1 MLKRGPNNSVG
12 RILLSG
18 GLVLLAL
25 LGLFV
30 PAAVASADE
39 CVPATLP
46 DGVEIPCEGG
56 EEGGDED
63 GSAGNPG
70 GGGAP
75 RVCRSQG
82 EVIPCSSS
90 YGSWNG
96 RCYVRAASPQPSKD
110 EPMWR
115 GNDEGYILE
124 CTPYACAQAGG
135 DLTNCPGHSFYWS
148 PDAPAPVGPSAEE
161 LAERAV
167 ASMNLTTGPIGS
179 TPPASTSD
187 PNAVGTIGLPI
198 WLWIASDAENAV
210 GPIIRSASGGSLTVT
225 ATGTLD
231 RVEWTLTGANGNT
244 VGAITCDGA
253 NAPGTPYDGRN
264 SAGPSP
270 TCGFGADLNG
280 SPGNLTLTG
289 TAYWSVD
296 WVGGSQE
303 GHIDFTAPSNSTQIR
318 IGELQMLVQD

>member
-1 MLKRGPNNSVG
+1 MLTYSANKRAWRTVCSVLAMLG
-12 RILLSG
+12 ILT
-18 GLVLLAL
+18 VLAA
-25 LGLFV
+25 GA
-30 PAAVASADE
+30 PAGADE
-39 CVPATLP
+39 CQEITWP
-46 DGVEIPCEGG
+46 DGTIEIICGSNGG
-56 EEGGDED
+56 GGD
-63 GSAGNPG
+63 PG
-70 GGGAP
+70 GGDSGGGAGSGP
-75 RVCRSQG
+75 EECRLDG
-82 EVIPCSSS
+82 REVPCSSEF
-90 YGSWNG
+90 GAWDGN
-96 RCYVRAASPQPSKD
+96 CYVRAAV
-110 EPMWR
+110 EPVPAQGAPVWG
-115 GNDEGYILE
+115 GNDDGLIIE
-124 CTPYACAQAGG
+124 CNPFGCLGG
-135 DLTNCPGHSFYWS
+135 PSPCPDRTLDWAAS
-148 PDAPAPVGPSAEE
+148 PPVQQGPSAEE

-179 TPPASTSD
+179 TPPAATSD
-187 PNAVGTIGLPI
+187 PNAVGTIGLPV
-198 WLWIASDAENAV
+198 WLWIASDADNAV

-264 SAGPSP
+264 SAEPSP

-296 WVGGSQE
+296 WTGGSQE